1 MIKIEDNSPRLL
13 ELLSGAEKFTLKGK
27 DIGLTVKDFW
37 QFQFSSL
44 MDNLGY
50 VAEFLV
56 AKALEKN
63 NPENSIGWTVYDLT
77 YGEMKI
83 EVKTTSYYHSFNPD
97 GFTSEQRVF
106 SIRKTHTKYKNVASN
121 KERQNDIYIFC
132 VDTGRTRETANPL
145 NLDCWDF
152 YVVPTSLID
161 KFCKDQKTVSLNRI
175 QNITGM
181 KKGISYNELKD
192 AVDQII
198 EKEKHNNK

>member
-1 MIKIEDNSPRLL
+1 VNNSCLNTCIFIIIRIFC
-13 ELLSGAEKFTLKGK
+13 ER
-27 DIGLTVKDFW
+27 I
-37 QFQFSSL
+37 
-44 MDNLGY
+44 
-50 VAEFLV
+50 
-56 AKALEKN
+56 
-63 NPENSIGWTVYDLT
+63 
-77 YGEMKI
+77 
-83 EVKTTSYYHSFNPD
+83 
-97 GFTSEQRVF
+97 

-192 AVDQII
+192 AMDQII